1 LAERRPTDPPKGVPE
16 DALDRIFH
24 GPLESFTPERNEL
37 AKSLRADGKA
47 EAADWVKALRKPSRG
62 AWLVNQL
69 AVRKTDEIR
78 ELLAVGEELR
88 SAQEEMLAGAAD
100 RSKLRDAARREQ
112 ETIDSLLGS
121 AEAIG
126 REYGIGAQS
135 FTRVGETLQ
144 AASSDPE
151 VAQAIERG
159 WLIHEQRAASVGLA
173 GPAAPSA
180 PARRGRGKRDDAAE
194 RRARQQTAKRR
205 QTAEHKLA
213 MAEKRL
219 ARERDALARARDAVE
234 EAEKRAHSA
243 ELDVSAARRAL
254 EEI

>member
-1 LAERRPTDPPKGVPE
+1 VKPPKGVPE

-37 AKSLRADGKA
+37 AKSLRSEGKT

-88 SAQEEMLAGAAD
+88 AAQEELIAGSPD
-100 RSKLRDAARREQ
+100 RSKLRDGARREQ
-112 ETIDSLLGS
+112 ETIDLLLRS

-126 REYGIGAQS
+126 REYGIGDQS

-151 VAQAIERG
+151 VAEAIERG
-159 WLIHEQRAASVGLA
+159 WLTREQRAASIGLV

-180 PARRGRGKRDDAAE
+180 PAKKGKPSDAAD

-205 QTAEHKLA
+205 QAAERKLA
-213 MAEKRL
+213 TAEKRL
-219 ARERDALARARDAVE
+219 ARERDGLARARDAVE
-234 EAEKRAHSA
+234 DAQKRAHSA
-243 ELDVSAARRAL
+243 ELEVSAARRVL
-254 EEI
+254 DEI